1 MRFAS
6 LVAILALALLAGSA
20 GAERGTGASLE
31 FHPNAAPAWSW
42 ANGSGCGYAA
52 NSQVNLAVQKPEAL
66 AFLATM
72 ANSQGCVA
80 FRFTTDGPGTY
91 LVQARQEVR
100 NRWRLLAS
108 YSLPVE

>member
-6 LVAILALALLAGSA
+6 LVAILALALLASSA
-20 GAERGTGASLE
+20 GAERGSGASLE

-42 ANGSGCGYAA
+42 ANGSGCGYAP
-52 NSQVNLAVQKPEAL
+52 NSQVNLSVQKPEAL

-80 FRFTTDGPGTY
+80 FTFTTDGPGTY
-91 LVQARQEVR
+91 LVEARQQVR

-108 YSLPVE
+108 YNLPVE